1 MRISETVAEIDSRMY
16 VDDLNDALGLEL
28 PEDEDYDTVAGF
40 VFSELGYIPQVGE
53 KLDAHGARFS
63 VLAAD
68 ERKIIRLRVER
79 LAQHAG
85 GDAGG

>member
-1 MRISETVAEIDSRMY
+1 MY

-53 KLDAHGARFS
+53 MIDTHGARFS
-63 VLAAD
+63 VMAAD

-79 LAQHAG
+79 LTPPAG
-85 GDAGG
+85 GNAGG